1 MNWQSGCG
9 QSATHLAADD
19 IERAVRA
26 WERNGRNAAWL
37 LAGQRLQSAEALAEK
52 PAFRHRLEPAR
63 AYLQASR
70 RGDDRLAAA
79 VSHRKDASVSDALQ
93 QKLRALL
100 ESDRF
105 IPYRDHQATITESLH
120 RFTGQSGKTSRIVAD
135 VGGRLRRHA

>member
-1 MNWQSGCG
+1 MDSLLRQWDEL
-9 QSATHLAADD
+9 AEWLRAERDDILAADD

-37 LAGQRLQSAEALAEK
+37 LAGQRLRDAEALAEK

-79 VSHRKDASVSDALQ
+79 VSHRKTPA
-93 QKLRALL
+93 
-100 ESDRF
+100 
-105 IPYRDHQATITESLH
+105 
-120 RFTGQSGKTSRIVAD
+120 
-135 VGGRLRRHA
+135 